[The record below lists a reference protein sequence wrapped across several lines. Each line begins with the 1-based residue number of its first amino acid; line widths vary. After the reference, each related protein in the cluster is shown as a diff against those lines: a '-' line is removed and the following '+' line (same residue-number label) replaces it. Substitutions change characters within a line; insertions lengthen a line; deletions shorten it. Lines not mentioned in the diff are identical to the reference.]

1 MFYSAVNMKNK
12 KRKVEEDESTQ
23 SRLTSKQVCSLWCW
37 FWKWSSKEETCIC
50 FESFIW
56 ISDSLSFFRDEQW
69 NEPRRWRKW
78 VCATMK
84 ATTSRTR
91 TEKFQFQ
98 PPRVRGQKDPSS
110 KIKKVIDQKIC
121 NKSLFK
127 LAFYQN
133 KTIEQKLWF
142 ICFHPHENNSI
153 ICEVKFIIP
162 RFIS

>member
-1 MFYSAVNMKNK
+1 MSPRSPDWRLNRFAAFDADSESEAARK
-12 KRKVEEDESTQ
+12 KHV
-23 SRLTSKQVCSLWCW
+23 L
-37 FWKWSSKEETCIC
+37 FWV
-50 FESFIW
+50 FHMDF
-56 ISDSLSFFRDEQW
+56 DSLSFFRDEQW
-69 NEPRRWRKW
+69 NEPRRWRKL